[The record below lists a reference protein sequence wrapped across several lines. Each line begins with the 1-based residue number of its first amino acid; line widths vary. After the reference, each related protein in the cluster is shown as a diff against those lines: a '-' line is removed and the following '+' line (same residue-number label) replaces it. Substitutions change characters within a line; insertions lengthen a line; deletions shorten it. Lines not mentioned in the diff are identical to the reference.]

1 MNKEEFVKTLTGV
14 GKLYDKELDQETLT
28 LWLSFFK
35 ENTIEEFK
43 SAVNQHI
50 RTSSKFPT
58 VSDIKSKIYVLNNNE
73 ESNTDLWEQ
82 LLIAIRNGIYSAE
95 EEFKKLSKPVQK
107 FVGSPQQ
114 LTEMATMDSDVIH
127 SVVKGQFLKQIEYI
141 KQSIK
146 EQELMSPQTKAL
158 LEQKGILKIES
169 SDK

>member
-1 MNKEEFVKTLTGV
+1 MNKQEFVRTLTGV

-28 LWLSFFK
+28 MWLSFFK

-43 SAVNQHI
+43 NAVNQHI

-58 VSDIKSKIYVLNNNE
+58 IADIKSKMYDLGTKE
-73 ESNTDLWEQ
+73 ESNTDLWES
-82 LLIAIRNGIYSAE
+82 LLIAIRNGIYGAN
-95 EEFKKLSKPVQK
+95 EEFEKLPKAVQK

-114 LTEMATMDSDVIH
+114 LTEIALMDSETIH

-146 EQELMSPQTKAL
+146 EQEMMSPQIRTL
-158 LEQKGILKIES
+158 LEKKGILKIEEVIE
-169 SDK
+169 

>member
-14 GKLYDKELDQETLT
+14 GKLYDRQLDQETLT
-28 LWLSFFK
+28 MWLSFFK

-58 VSDIKSKIYVLNNNE
+58 VSDIKSKIYTLSNKE
-73 ESNTDLWEQ
+73 ESNSDLWEK
-82 LLIAIRNGIYSAE
+82 LLIAIRNGIYGADD
-95 EEFKKLSKPVQK
+95 EFKKLPKPIQR
-107 FVGSPQQ
+107 FVGSPKQ
-114 LTEMATMDSDVIH
+114 LTEISLMDSETIH

-158 LEQKGILKIES
+158 LEQKGVLKIES
-169 SDK
+169 GDK

>member
-28 LWLSFFK
+28 MWLSFFK

-43 SAVNQHI
+43 NAVNQHI

-58 VSDIKSKIYVLNNNE
+58 IADIKSKMYDLGNNE
-73 ESNTDLWEQ
+73 ESNTDLWEKF
-82 LLIAIRNGIYSAE
+82 LIAIRNGIYGAE
-95 EEFKKLSKPVQK
+95 DEFKKLPKSVQR
-107 FVGSPQQ
+107 FVGGPEQ
-114 LTEMATMDSDVIH
+114 LQDIAHLDSETIH

-146 EQELMSPQTKAL
+146 EQELMSPQTRKI
-158 LEQKGILKIES
+158 LEQKEILKIKEEN
-169 SDK
+169 